1 VLQRRSVVSYALAR
15 RSALAE
21 LQRGVLSRTE
31 ACDAHPD
38 LLRAARHHGEPTARR
53 CPLCR
58 GDRPLVTVT
67 YVYGSELGE
76 ASGRARATKE
86 LAGLASR
93 CADLRV
99 FVVEVCRSCSWN
111 HVSTS
116 FGIGTGQPIES
127 RGTRR
132 RAAGRG

>member
-21 LQRGVLSRTE
+21 VQRGVLSRAD

-38 LLRAARHHGEPTARR
+38 LLRAARYHGEPTPRR
-53 CPLCR
+53 CPLCH

-67 YVYGSELGE
+67 YVYGGELGE

-86 LAGLASR
+86 LPGLAAR

-111 HVSTS
+111 HLSTS
-116 FGIGTGQPIES
+116 FGIGSGQPVAA
-127 RGTRR
+127 RGAGR